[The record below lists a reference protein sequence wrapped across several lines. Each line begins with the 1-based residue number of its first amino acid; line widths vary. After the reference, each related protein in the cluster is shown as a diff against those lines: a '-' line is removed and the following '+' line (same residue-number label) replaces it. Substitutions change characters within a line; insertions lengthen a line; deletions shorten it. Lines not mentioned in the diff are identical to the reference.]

1 MSVSTLDPVARAKLA
16 QTSTATIS
24 TILFKQGLRNL
35 WIRGARAALTN
46 QVRIVGPAFT
56 MRFIPAREDLANP
69 SAWSSPRSTRA
80 AVEEMPAGC
89 VAVVDAHG
97 IGDAGILGDILC
109 QRMFRRGVAGL
120 VTDGAVRDIEGVLAT
135 RLPVWCSGSAAPP
148 AASQLHFA
156 GWQDA
161 IGCGGVAVFPDDI
174 IVADADGALVIPPA
188 LVNDVIAQAE
198 EQDRLEAWIL
208 KQVEGGAALP
218 GLYPPDAASLA
229 RYNAS
234 RDGDSRPD

>member
-1 MSVSTLDPVARAKLA
+1 M
-16 QTSTATIS
+16 
-24 TILFKQGLRNL
+24 
-35 WIRGARAALTN
+35 
-46 QVRIVGPAFT
+46 VGPAFT
-56 MRFIPAREDLANP
+56 MRFLPAREDLSSP

-109 QRMFRRGVAGL
+109 QRMVRRGVAGL

-135 RLPVWCSGSAAPP
+135 RLPLWCSGAAAPP

-156 GWQDA
+156 GWQDP
-161 IGCGGVAVFPDDI
+161 IGCGGVAVFPNDI
-174 IVADADGALVIPPA
+174 IVADADGAIVIPPA
-188 LVNDVIAQAE
+188 FVSDVIEQAG

-208 KQVEGGAALP
+208 AQVESGAALP

-234 RDGDSRPD
+234 RNPDSKSD